1 MSVRF
6 LYVVHCYLPFLKIQ
20 KRMNKQTNRENWG
33 TINPVLPELNLTQIQ
48 IDSYKQFVEDGIR
61 ESLTELNPIRDFT
74 GKVFEF
80 EFLSNRVGLPK
91 ITPKQAIEKG
101 VTFEAPLWATVKL
114 TNLHSKASQQQEIF
128 LGDIPMMTSTGTYII
143 NGVER
148 VVVDQLVRS
157 PGAYFTREVDPH
169 SGRSIHQAEIRPMRG
184 SWLELIVSRNDH
196 ISVRIDRH
204 RKVSATTLLRA
215 LGFST
220 NEDILA
226 LFAEVDVDKDHQ
238 YIATT
243 LLKDTTTNT
252 EEALLEFY
260 QKVRPG
266 EPAVL
271 ENAKALLH
279 QMFFDARRYNLGL
292 VGRYKMSRKLGLT
305 TPVDKQ
311 HVTLSVDD
319 FVGAIKY
326 LIGLQNGHGKIDDID
341 HLANRRL
348 RCVGEL
354 VNQTAFKA
362 GLLRLERSIK
372 EKMSL
377 AKPDELPTPAAFV
390 NPRPIISAITEFF
403 RRNRLSSILDQVNPL
418 SEIDN
423 LRRISVMGPGGITRE
438 RASFSMRD
446 IHASQYSRICPVRS
460 PEGPNIGL
468 VTYLALYTRINDYGF
483 LESPYLKVEKVTK
496 GGKTKM
502 VIGKEIIFLAADDEE
517 DAYITHAGIERDGD
531 IITQKWV
538 PARYRGK
545 YIEVDSDMIQY
556 IDVVP
561 RQVVGTSASLIPFI
575 QQDEGTRA
583 LMGTHHLTQALP
595 LVKPSAPIVGTG
607 MESVVAQSMGWSV
620 KSLFSGEVV
629 SVDADHISLK
639 LSASNAKTAA
649 FDISPFDYGFVE
661 INKDIVTYNIRK
673 YHNSSQDTSY
683 NQHPLVDIGDKI
695 KKGDVII
702 NGPAAENGEL
712 ALGQNL
718 LIAYAAFEGLG
729 YEDAI
734 VVSDRC
740 VTQDLLSSVHIH
752 EHTCDVMDT
761 KLGPEELT
769 RDIPNVA
776 ETDLRNLD
784 NEGIIAIGSV
794 VGPNDIL
801 IGKIA
806 PKGETELT
814 AEERLLRAIFG
825 EKAREVRDT
834 SLRMPHGEQGVIIS
848 VRILNRD
855 AGDELDAGVIKQIKI
870 KVAQLRKIT
879 VGDKVAGRH
888 GNKGVISKIVSAADM
903 PHTADGTPVDII
915 ISPLSVLARMNLG
928 QLLEA
933 QLGYAGS
940 KLGKRY
946 SVPVF
951 ENVSEAKIAEALKEA
966 NLPVSGKT
974 QLFDGRSGEPFEEET
989 AVGVTYIIKLNH
1001 MVEDKT
1007 HARSIGPYSLVTQ
1020 QPLGGKAQMGGQRL
1034 GEMEVWALEA
1044 HKTAYTLQEMLT
1056 IKSDDVVGRS
1066 KAFESIVKGETIPM
1080 SSVPESFKVLMKEL
1094 NSLGLAI
1101 VPTGS
1106 VEVVEEEAVSI
1117 RPEVAE
1123 VISEATAMSEEL
1135 QAATFEDEEETE
1147 GAEAEVSEEAAEAGV
1162 TNEEVEE

>member
-1 MSVRF
+1 
-6 LYVVHCYLPFLKIQ
+6 
-20 KRMNKQTNRENWG
+20 MNKQTNRENWG
-33 TINPVLPELNLTQIQ
+33 TINPVLPELNLIQIQ
-48 IDSYKQFVEDGIR
+48 INSYKQFLQDGIS
-61 ESLTELNPIRDFT
+61 ESLTELNPIKDFT

-80 EFLSNRVGLPK
+80 EFLSNRIGLPK

-114 TNLHSKASQQQEIF
+114 TNLHSKATQQQEIF
-128 LGDIPMMTSTGTYII
+128 LGDIPMMTSTGTFII

-169 SGRSIHQAEIRPMRG
+169 SGRAIHQAEIRPMRG
-184 SWLELIVSRNDH
+184 SWLEVIVSRNDH
-196 ISVRIDRH
+196 LSVRIDRH

-220 NEDILA
+220 NEEILA
-226 LFAEVDVDKDHQ
+226 LFSEVDVDKDHP

-243 LLKDTTTNT
+243 LLKDPTTNT

-279 QMFFDARRYNLGL
+279 QMFFDPRRYNLGL
-292 VGRYKMSRKLGLT
+292 VGRYKMSRKLGLSI
-305 TPVDKQ
+305 PVDKQ
-311 HVTLSVDD
+311 HVTLTIDD
-319 FVGAIKY
+319 FVGSIKY
-326 LIGLQNGHGKIDDID
+326 LIDLQNGKGKVDDID

-354 VNQTAFKA
+354 VNQTSFKA

-446 IHASQYSRICPVRS
+446 IHSSQYSRICPVRS

-483 LESPYLKVEKVTK
+483 LESPYLKVEKVTR

-502 VIGKEIIFLAADDEE
+502 IIGKEIIFLAADDEE
-517 DAYITHAGIERDGD
+517 DVYVTHAGIERDGD
-531 IITQKWV
+531 VITQKWV
-538 PARYRGK
+538 PARYQGK
-545 YIEVDSDMIQY
+545 YLEVDADLIQY

-620 KSLFSGEVV
+620 TSQFAGEVI

-639 LSASNAKTAA
+639 LSPADAKTAA
-649 FDISPFDYGFVE
+649 SEISPFDYGFVE
-661 INKDIVTYNIRK
+661 VNRDIVTYNIRK

-695 KKGDVII
+695 KKGDCII

-740 VTQDLLSSVHIH
+740 VSQDLLSSVHIH

-784 NEGIIAIGSV
+784 HEGIIAVGSV

-848 VRILNRD
+848 IRILNRD
-855 AGDELDAGVIKQIKI
+855 DGDELDAGVIKQIKV

-888 GNKGVISKIVSAADM
+888 GNKGVISKIISQADM
-903 PHTADGTPVDII
+903 PHMADGTPVDII

-933 QLGYAGS
+933 QLGFAGS

-951 ENVSEAKIAEALKEA
+951 ENVSEAKIAAALKEA
-966 NLPVSGKT
+966 DLPVTGKI
-974 QLFDGRSGEPFEEET
+974 QLYDGRSGEAFEEET

-1044 HKTAYTLQEMLT
+1044 HKAAYTLQEMLT

-1066 KAFESIVKGETIPM
+1066 KAFESIVKGETISM

-1106 VEVVEEEAVSI
+1106 VEVVEEEPTAI
-1117 RPEVAE
+1117 KPEVAAE
-1123 VISEATAMSEEL
+1123 ITEATAMSEEL
-1135 QAATFEDEEETE
+1135 QAATFEDEEESEETE
-1147 GAEAEVSEEAAEAGV
+1147 EVSEEAAEAGI
-1162 TNEEVEE
+1162 TKEEVNQ

>member
-1 MSVRF
+1 M
-6 LYVVHCYLPFLKIQ
+6 I
-20 KRMNKQTNRENWG
+20 KQINRENWG
-33 TINPVLPELNLTQIQ
+33 KIASRLPESNLAQAQ
-48 IDSYKQFVEDGIR
+48 LDSYKQFLEDGIR
-61 ESLTELNPIRDFT
+61 ESLLELNPIKDFT

-80 EFLSNRVGLPK
+80 EFISNRVGLPK
-91 ITPKQAIEKG
+91 LSPKQSIEKD

-114 TNLHSKASQQQEIF
+114 TNLHSKATQQQEIF
-128 LGDIPMMTSTGTYII
+128 LGDIPMMTSTGTFII

-148 VVVDQLVRS
+148 VVVNQLVRS
-157 PGAYFTREVDPH
+157 PGAYFTKEIDPH
-169 SGRSIHQAEIRPMRG
+169 SGRAIHQAEVRPMRG
-184 SWLELIVSRNDH
+184 SWLEFIVSRNDH

-204 RKVSATTLLRA
+204 RKVSATTLIRA

-220 NEDILA
+220 NEQILA
-226 LFAEVDVDKDHQ
+226 LFADVDTNKERQ

-243 LLKDTTTNT
+243 LLKDSSTNT

-279 QMFFDARRYNLGL
+279 QMFFDSRRYNLGL
-292 VGRYKMSRKLGLT
+292 VGRYKMNRKLNIN
-305 TPVDKQ
+305 TPIDKA
-311 HVTLSVDD
+311 HVTLTTDD

-326 LIGLQNGHGKIDDID
+326 LISLQNGQGKTDDID

-354 VNQTAFKA
+354 VNQTSFKA

-418 SEIDN
+418 SEVDN

-446 IHASQYSRICPVRS
+446 IHSSQYSRICPVRS

-468 VTYLALYTRINDYGF
+468 VTYLALYSRINAYGF
-483 LESPYLKVEKVTK
+483 LESPYLKVEHIEKNGKMTHKVANE
-496 GGKTKM
+496 
-502 VIGKEIIFLAADDEE
+502 VIYLAADDEE
-517 DAYITHAGIERDGD
+517 DAYITHAGIGRDGD
-531 IITQKWV
+531 IITQNWV
-538 PARYRGK
+538 PVRYRGK
-545 YIEVDSDMIQY
+545 FIEADIDKVQY

-561 RQVVGTSASLIPFI
+561 RQVVGTSAALIPFI

-607 MESVVAQSMGWSV
+607 MEAITAQGMGWVVTSA
-620 KSLFSGEVV
+620 FDGEVI
-629 SVDADHISLK
+629 SVDGNHISLK
-639 LSASNAKTAA
+639 LDAKEAARAVTA
-649 FDISPFDYGFVE
+649 ISPYDYGFVE
-661 INKDIVTYNIRK
+661 VNKDIVTYNLRK
-673 YHNSSQDTSY
+673 YHNSSQDTCY
-683 NQHPLVDIGDKI
+683 NQHPLVDVGDKI
-695 KKGDVII
+695 KVGDVII
-702 NGPAAENGEL
+702 NGPASEKGEL
-712 ALGQNL
+712 ALGQNM

-729 YEDAI
+729 FEDAI
-734 VVSDRC
+734 VVSDKAVRE
-740 VTQDLLSSVHIH
+740 DLLSSVHIH
-752 EHTCDVMDT
+752 EHNCDLMDT
-761 KLGPEELT
+761 KLGAEELT

-776 ETDLRNLD
+776 EVDLRNLGPD
-784 NEGIIAIGSV
+784 GIIAIGSV

-801 IGKIA
+801 VGKIA

-834 SLRMPHGEQGVIIS
+834 SLRMPHGDQGVVVS
-848 VRILNRD
+848 VRVLSRD
-855 AGDELDAGVIKQIKI
+855 DGDELDAGVIKEIKI

-888 GNKGVISKIVSAADM
+888 GNKGVISKIVSEADM
-903 PHTADGTPVDII
+903 PHLADGRPIDII

-933 QLGYAGS
+933 QLGFAGEA
-940 KLGKRY
+940 LGKHY

-951 ENVSEAKIAEALKEA
+951 ENVSEDRMIAALKEA
-966 NLPVSGKT
+966 GLPTTGKS
-974 QLFDGRSGEPFEEET
+974 QLYDGRTGEPFAQET
-989 AVGVTYIIKLNH
+989 AVGVGYIIKLNH

-1044 HKTAYTLQEMLT
+1044 HKAAYSLQEMLT
-1056 IKSDDVVGRS
+1056 LKSDDVVGRS
-1066 KAFESIVKGETIPM
+1066 KAFEAIVKGETIPM
-1080 SSVPESFKVLMKEL
+1080 SSIPESFKVLVKEL
-1094 NSLGLAI
+1094 NSLCLAV
-1101 VPTGS
+1101 VPVGS
-1106 VEVVEEEAVSI
+1106 VVAAEEELAPVKPDI
-1117 RPEVAE
+1117 AAE
-1123 VISEATAMSEEL
+1123 IAEETTMSEEL
-1135 QAATFEDEEETE
+1135 QIATFDEEDEAGNEIIEDE
-1147 GAEAEVSEEAAEAGV
+1147 ISEEAAEAGDLSEDKED
-1162 TNEEVEE
+1162 NQ

>member
-1 MSVRF
+1 M
-6 LYVVHCYLPFLKIQ
+6 I
-20 KRMNKQTNRENWG
+20 KQTKRENWG
-33 TINPVLPELNLTQIQ
+33 QITPKLEELNLIKIQ
-48 IDSYKQFVEDGIR
+48 LDSYKQFLEEGIK
-61 ESLTELNPIRDFT
+61 ESLQELNPIKDFT

-80 EFLSNRVGLPK
+80 EFINSRVGLPK
-91 ITPKQAIEKG
+91 ITPKQSIEKG

-114 TNLHSKASQQQEIF
+114 TNLHSKATQQQEIF
-128 LGDIPMMTSTGTYII
+128 LGDIPMMTTTGTFII

-148 VVVDQLVRS
+148 VVVNQLVRS

-169 SGRSIHQAEIRPMRG
+169 SGRALHEAEIRPMRG
-184 SWLELIVSRNDH
+184 SWLEVLVSRNDH
-196 ISVRIDRH
+196 LSVRIDRH
-204 RKVSATTLLRA
+204 RKVSATTLIRA
-215 LGFST
+215 LGYSD
-220 NEDILA
+220 NDAILA
-226 LFAEVDVDKDHQ
+226 LFADVDTDKDHQ

-243 LLKDTTTNT
+243 LLKDTSTNT

-260 QKVRPG
+260 QKIRPG

-279 QMFFDARRYNLGL
+279 QMFFDYRRYNLGL
-292 VGRYKMSRKLGLT
+292 VGRYKLNRKLGIN

-311 HVTLSVDD
+311 HVTLSAED
-319 FVGAIKY
+319 FIGSIKY
-326 LIGLQNGHGKIDDID
+326 LINLQNGKGKTDDID

-354 VNQTAFKA
+354 VNQTAFKV

-446 IHASQYSRICPVRS
+446 IHSSQYSRICPVRS

-468 VTYLALYTRINDYGF
+468 VTYLALYAKVNEFGF
-483 LESPYLKVEKVTK
+483 LEAPYLKVEKVTS
-496 GGKTKM
+496 GGKTTMK
-502 VIGKEIIFLAADDEE
+502 VTDEVVYLAADDEE
-517 DAYITHAGIERDGD
+517 DVYVTHAWVKRDGD
-531 IITQKWV
+531 IITDKWV
-538 PARYRGK
+538 PARYQGK
-545 YIEVDSDMIQY
+545 FIEVDVNLIQY

-561 RQVVGTSASLIPFI
+561 RQVLGTSATLIPFV
-575 QQDEGTRA
+575 QHDDGTRA

-595 LVKPSAPIVGTG
+595 LIKPEAPLIGTG
-607 MESVVAQSMGWSV
+607 MEGSVAEAMGWV
-620 KSLFSGEVV
+620 VRARHSGEVI
-629 SVDADHISLK
+629 SIDADHISIK
-639 LSASNAKTAA
+639 LNEKDVKKAIE
-649 FDISPFDYGFVE
+649 DISPYEYGYIDIDKGVE
-661 INKDIVTYNIRK
+661 TYNLRK
-673 YHNSSQDTSY
+673 YQRSSQSTSY
-683 NQHPLVDIGDKI
+683 NQTPLVKVGDKI
-695 KKGDVII
+695 TAGDIII
-702 NGPAAENGEL
+702 NGPASDNGEL
-712 ALGQNL
+712 ALGRNL
-718 LIAYAAFEGLG
+718 LIAYASFEGLG

-734 VVSDRC
+734 VVSDR
-740 VTQDLLSSVHIH
+740 VVKEDLLSSISIN

-761 KLGPEELT
+761 KLGAEELT
-769 RDIPNVA
+769 RDIPNVS
-776 ETDLRNLD
+776 EVDLRNLGPD
-784 NEGIIAIGSV
+784 GIIAIGSV

-801 IGKIA
+801 VGKIA

-834 SLRMPHGEQGVIIS
+834 SLRVPHGEQGTVIS
-848 VRILNRD
+848 VQVLDRE

-870 KVAQLRKIT
+870 RVAQLRKIT

-888 GNKGVISKIVSAADM
+888 GNKGVISKIISSADM
-903 PHTADGTPVDII
+903 PYLPDGTPVDII

-933 QLGYAGS
+933 QLGFAAQ
-940 KLGKRY
+940 KLGTKIAT
-946 SVPVF
+946 PVF
-951 ENVSEAKIAEALKEA
+951 ENIEESRIDDLLAKAG
-966 NLPVSGKT
+966 LPVSGKM
-974 QLFDGRSGEPFEEET
+974 QLYDGRTGNAFEQET
-989 AVGVTYIIKLNH
+989 AVGVSYIIKLNH

-1044 HKTAYTLQEMLT
+1044 HKAAYTLQEMLT
-1056 IKSDDVVGRS
+1056 LKSDDVVGRS
-1066 KAFESIVKGETIPM
+1066 KAFEAIVKGETIPM
-1080 SSVPESFKVLMKEL
+1080 SSVPESFKVLVKEL
-1094 NSLGLAI
+1094 NSLCLNI
-1101 VPTGS
+1101 VPIGQ
-1106 VEVVEEEAVSI
+1106 
-1117 RPEVAE
+1117 
-1123 VISEATAMSEEL
+1123 VISEEVDL
-1135 QAATFEDEEETE
+1135 QAIKPEIAATIAEETIPQIPEE
-1147 GAEAEVSEEAAEAGV
+1147 GEDVAADEYEQDELSEEAAEAGDFDE
-1162 TNEEVEE
+1162 TGKLDDEN

>member
-1 MSVRF
+1 
-6 LYVVHCYLPFLKIQ
+6 
-20 KRMNKQTNRENWG
+20 MNKQTNRENWG
-33 TINPVLPELNLTQIQ
+33 TINPVLPELNLIQIQ
-48 IDSYKQFVEDGIR
+48 INSYKQFLQDGIS
-61 ESLTELNPIRDFT
+61 ESLTELNPIKDFT

-80 EFLSNRVGLPK
+80 EFLSNRIGLPK

-114 TNLHSKASQQQEIF
+114 TNLHSKATQQQEIF
-128 LGDIPMMTSTGTYII
+128 LGDIPMMTSTGTFII

-169 SGRSIHQAEIRPMRG
+169 SGRAIHQAEIRPMRG
-184 SWLELIVSRNDH
+184 SWLEVIVSRNDH
-196 ISVRIDRH
+196 LSVRIDRH

-220 NEDILA
+220 NEEILA
-226 LFAEVDVDKDHQ
+226 LFSEVDIDKDHP

-243 LLKDTTTNT
+243 LLKDPTTNT

-271 ENAKALLH
+271 DNAKALLH
-279 QMFFDARRYNLGL
+279 QMFFDSRRYNLGL
-292 VGRYKMSRKLGLT
+292 VGRYKMSRKLGLSI
-305 TPVDKQ
+305 PVDKQ
-311 HVTLSVDD
+311 HVTLSIDD
-319 FVGAIKY
+319 FVGSIKY
-326 LIGLQNGHGKIDDID
+326 LIDLQNGKGKVDDID

-354 VNQTAFKA
+354 VNQTSFKA

-446 IHASQYSRICPVRS
+446 IHSSQYSRICPVRS

-483 LESPYLKVEKVTK
+483 LESPYLKVEKVTR

-517 DAYITHAGIERDGD
+517 DVYVTHAGIERDGD
-531 IITQKWV
+531 VITQKWV
-538 PARYRGK
+538 PARYQGK
-545 YIEVDSDMIQY
+545 YLEVDVDLIQY

-620 KSLFSGEVV
+620 TSQFAGEVI

-639 LSASNAKTAA
+639 LSPSDAKIAASE
-649 FDISPFDYGFVE
+649 ISPFDYGFVE
-661 INKDIVTYNIRK
+661 VNRDIVTYNIRK

-695 KKGDVII
+695 KKGDCII

-740 VTQDLLSSVHIH
+740 VSQDLLSSVHIH

-784 NEGIIAIGSV
+784 HEGIIAVGSV

-848 VRILNRD
+848 IRILNRD
-855 AGDELDAGVIKQIKI
+855 DGDELDAGVIKQIKV

-888 GNKGVISKIVSAADM
+888 GNKGVISKIVSQADM
-903 PHTADGTPVDII
+903 PHMADGTPVDII

-933 QLGYAGS
+933 QLGFAGS

-951 ENVSEAKIAEALKEA
+951 ESVSEAKIAAALKEA
-966 NLPVSGKT
+966 NLPVTGKI
-974 QLFDGRSGEPFEEET
+974 QLYDGRSGEAFEEET

-1044 HKTAYTLQEMLT
+1044 HKAAYTLQEMLT

-1066 KAFESIVKGETIPM
+1066 KAFESIVKGETISM

-1117 RPEVAE
+1117 KPEVAAE
-1123 VISEATAMSEEL
+1123 ITEATAMSEEL
-1135 QAATFEDEEETE
+1135 QAATFEDEEESEETE
-1147 GAEAEVSEEAAEAGV
+1147 EVSEEAAEAGV
-1162 TNEEVEE
+1162 TNEEVNQ

>member
-1 MSVRF
+1 M
-6 LYVVHCYLPFLKIQ
+6 INQ
-20 KRMNKQTNRENWG
+20 NKRENWG
-33 TINPVLPELNLTQIQ
+33 KISPKLKEIDLTEIQLN
-48 IDSYKQFVEDGIR
+48 SYKQFLEEGIQ

-80 EFLSNRVGLPK
+80 EFLNSRVGLPK
-91 ITPKQAIEKG
+91 ITPKVAIEKG

-114 TNLHSKASQQQEIF
+114 TNLHSKATQQQEIF
-128 LGDIPMMTSTGTYII
+128 MGDIPMMTTTGTFII

-148 VVVDQLVRS
+148 VVVNQLVRS
-157 PGAYFTREVDPH
+157 PGVYFTREIDPH
-169 SGRSIHQAEIRPMRG
+169 SGRALHQAEIRPMRG
-184 SWLELIVSRNDH
+184 SWLEVIVSRNDH
-196 ISVRIDRH
+196 LSVRIDRH
-204 RKVSATTLLRA
+204 RKVSATTIIRA
-215 LGFST
+215 LGYST
-220 NEDILA
+220 NDDILK
-226 LFAEVDVDKDHQ
+226 LFSDIDTDKEHP

-279 QMFFDARRYNLGL
+279 QMFFDARRYNLGT
-292 VGRYKMSRKLGLT
+292 VGRYKLNKKLGLT
-305 TPVDKQ
+305 GPIDKA
-311 HVTLSVDD
+311 HVTLSTED
-319 FVGAIKY
+319 FIGSIRY
-326 LIGLQNGHGKIDDID
+326 LINLQAGKGKVDDID

-354 VNQTAFKA
+354 VNQTAFKV

-423 LRRISVMGPGGITRE
+423 LRRVSVMGPGGITRE

-446 IHASQYSRICPVRS
+446 IHSSQYSRICPVRS

-468 VTYLALYTRINDYGF
+468 VTYLALYARVNEFGF
-483 LESPYLKVEKVTK
+483 IEAPYLKVEKVEK
-496 GGKTKM
+496 NGE
-502 VIGKEIIFLAADDEE
+502 VIMKITDEVEYLTADDEE
-517 DAYITHAGIERDGD
+517 DLYITHAWVGRDGNV
-531 IITQKWV
+531 ITDKWLA
-538 PARYRGK
+538 ARYQGK
-545 YIEVDSDMIQY
+545 FLEVDASLIQY

-561 RQVVGTSASLIPFI
+561 RQVVGTSASLIPFV

-595 LVKPSAPIVGTG
+595 LVKPAAPLVGTG
-607 MESVVAQSMGWSV
+607 MEERIAGAMGWV
-620 KSLFSGEVV
+620 VRARHAGEVIAA
-629 SVDADHISLK
+629 DAEHISIK
-639 LSASNAKTAA
+639 LSEADSKMAI
-649 FDISPFDYGFVE
+649 DEISPYEYGYVE
-661 INKDIVTYNIRK
+661 VVKGVETYFLRK
-673 YHNSSQDTSY
+673 YQRTSQSTSY
-683 NQHPLVDIGDKI
+683 NQTPNVKV
-695 KKGDVII
+695 GDVVEVGDII
-702 NGPAAENGEL
+702 IDGPAAENGEL

-718 LIAYAAFEGLG
+718 LVAYASFEGLG
-729 YEDAI
+729 YEDA
-734 VVSDRC
+734 VVISDK
-740 VTQDLLSSVHIH
+740 VVKEDLLSSIHINEH
-752 EHTCDVMDT
+752 ECDVMDT
-761 KLGPEELT
+761 KLGPEEIT

-776 ETDLRNLD
+776 EVDLKNLGPD
-784 NEGIIAIGSV
+784 GVIAIGSV

-801 IGKIA
+801 VGKIA

-834 SLRMPHGEQGVIIS
+834 SLRMPHGEQGVVIS
-848 VRILNRD
+848 VQLLDRE
-855 AGDELDAGVIKQIKI
+855 AGDELDSGVIKRFKI
-870 KVAQLRKIT
+870 RVAQLRKIT

-888 GNKGVISKIVSAADM
+888 GNKGVISKIVSQADM
-903 PHTADGTPVDII
+903 PYLPDGRPVDII

-928 QLLEA
+928 QLMEA
-933 QLGYAGS
+933 QLGFAAE
-940 KLGKRY
+940 KLNRTIA
-946 SVPVF
+946 VPVF
-951 ENVSEAKIAEALKEA
+951 ENTSEKQMTDILVEAG
-966 NLPVSGKT
+966 LPVSGKA
-974 QLFDGRSGEPFEEET
+974 QLFDGRTGQPFEQET
-989 AVGVTYIIKLNH
+989 AVGVGYIIKLNH

-1044 HKTAYTLQEMLT
+1044 HKASYALQEMLT

-1066 KAFESIVKGETIPM
+1066 KAFEAIVKGEEIPM

-1094 NSLGLAI
+1094 NSLSLAI
-1101 VPTGS
+1101 VPTGNIVS
-1106 VEVVEEEAVSI
+1106 EEINEAPIKPEIAAAIADDTQPIITEELTSEPADAYEEEEI
-1117 RPEVAE
+1117 
-1123 VISEATAMSEEL
+1123 
-1135 QAATFEDEEETE
+1135 
-1147 GAEAEVSEEAAEAGV
+1147 SEEAAEAGV
-1162 TNEEVEE
+1162 LEEDK

>member
-1 MSVRF
+1 MLSIVI
-6 LYVVHCYLPFLKIQ
+6 YPAKNQ
-20 KRMNKQTNRENWG
+20 KKRMIKKTNRENWG
-33 TINPVLPELNLTQIQ
+33 NITSRIEEPNLAQIQ
-48 IDSYKQFVEDGIR
+48 IDSYKQFLEDGIR
-61 ESLTELNPIRDFT
+61 ESLLELNPIKDFT
-74 GKVFEF
+74 GKIFEF
-80 EFLSNRVGLPK
+80 EFLSNRIGLPK
-91 ITPKQAIEKG
+91 FSPKQAIEKG

-114 TNLHSKASQQQEIF
+114 TNLQTKQSQQQEIF
-128 LGDIPMMTSTGTYII
+128 LGDIPIMTSIGTFII

-148 VVVDQLVRS
+148 IVVNQLVRS
-157 PGAYFTREVDPH
+157 PGAYFTKEVDPH
-169 SGRSIHQAEIRPMRG
+169 SGRIMHSAEVRPMRG
-184 SWLELIVSRNDH
+184 SWLEFLVSRNDH

-204 RKVSATTLLRA
+204 RKVTATTLIRA
-215 LGFST
+215 LGFSS
-220 NEDILA
+220 NDEILA
-226 LFAEVDVDKDHQ
+226 LFNDVDVDKDHK

-243 LLKDTTTNT
+243 LLKDNTTTT

-292 VGRYKMSRKLGLT
+292 VGRYKMNRKFGLD

-311 HVTLSVDD
+311 HITLTNDD

-326 LIGLQNGHGKIDDID
+326 LINLQNGHGKTDDID

-354 VNQTAFKA
+354 VNQTSFKA

-390 NPRPIISAITEFF
+390 NPRPIISSITEFF

-423 LRRISVMGPGGITRE
+423 LRRVSVMGPGGITRE

-446 IHASQYSRICPVRS
+446 IHSSQYSRICPVRS

-468 VTYLALYTRINDYGF
+468 VTYLALYTRVNPFGF

-496 GGKTKM
+496 GGK
-502 VIGKEIIFLAADDEE
+502 VSYEIGKEVVFLAADDEE
-517 DAYITHAGIERDGD
+517 DAYITHAEVERDGD
-531 IITQKWV
+531 TITQQWV
-538 PARYRGK
+538 PVRYKGK
-545 YIEVDSDMIQY
+545 YIEADIDKVQY
-556 IDVVP
+556 IDVTP
-561 RQVVGTSASLIPFI
+561 RQALGTSAALIPFV

-595 LVKPSAPIVGTG
+595 LVKPAAPIVGTG
-607 MESVVAQSMGWSV
+607 MESSAASAMGWVV
-620 KSLFSGEVV
+620 KADFECEVI
-629 SVDADHISLK
+629 SVDGNHVTVKI
-639 LSASNAKTAA
+639 AKEDMAKAA
-649 FDISPFDYGFVE
+649 ANVSPYDYGFVE
-661 INKDIVTYNIRK
+661 VSKDLITYTLRK
-673 YHNSSQDTSY
+673 YHNSSQDTCY
-683 NQHPLVDIGDKI
+683 NQHPVVNVGDKL
-695 KKGDVII
+695 KKGDII
-702 NGPAAENGEL
+702 VNGPAAENGEL
-712 ALGQNL
+712 ALGQNM

-734 VVSDRC
+734 VVSDKAVRE
-740 VTQDLLSSVHIH
+740 DLLSSIHIH
-752 EHTCDVMDT
+752 EHACDVMDT
-761 KLGPEELT
+761 KLGAEELT
-769 RDIPNVA
+769 RDIPNVS
-776 ETDLRNLD
+776 EIDLRNLGND
-784 NEGIIAIGSV
+784 GIIAIGSV

-801 IGKIA
+801 VGKIA

-834 SLRMPHGEQGVIIS
+834 SLRLPHGDQGVVVS
-848 VRILNRD
+848 VRVLSRED
-855 AGDELDAGVIKQIKI
+855 GDELDAGVIKQIKV

-888 GNKGVISKIVSAADM
+888 GNKGVISKIVSEADM
-903 PHTADGTPVDII
+903 PHLANGRPVDII

-933 QLGYAGS
+933 QLAFAGEA
-940 KLGKRY
+940 LGKQY

-951 ENVSEAKIAEALKEA
+951 EKITEDKMTAALKEA
-966 NLPVSGKT
+966 GLPVSGKS
-974 QLFDGRSGEPFEEET
+974 QLYDGRTGEAFAQEC
-989 AVGVTYIIKLNH
+989 AVGVGYIIKLNH

-1044 HKTAYTLQEMLT
+1044 HKAAYSLQEMLT
-1056 IKSDDVVGRS
+1056 LKSDDVVGRA
-1066 KAFESIVKGETIPM
+1066 KAFEAIVKGETIPM
-1080 SSVPESFKVLMKEL
+1080 SSIPESFKVLVKEL
-1094 NSLGLAI
+1094 NSLCLAVI
-1101 VPTGS
+1101 PTGS
-1106 VEVVEEEAVSI
+1106 IVTAPEDMTAIKPDIAEELTEATSISDELTATTFEEEDENGEEIVD
-1117 RPEVAE
+1117 EL
-1123 VISEATAMSEEL
+1123 SEE
-1135 QAATFEDEEETE
+1135 
-1147 GAEAEVSEEAAEAGV
+1147 SAEAGDL
-1162 TNEEVEE
+1162 NPDIENQ

>member
-1 MSVRF
+1 
-6 LYVVHCYLPFLKIQ
+6 
-20 KRMNKQTNRENWG
+20 MNKQTNRENWG
-33 TINPVLPELNLTQIQ
+33 SINPVLPELNLTQIQ
-48 IDSYKQFVEDGIR
+48 INSYKQFLEDGIR
-61 ESLTELNPIRDFT
+61 ESLIELNPIKDFT

-80 EFLSNRVGLPK
+80 EFLSNRIGLPK
-91 ITPKQAIEKG
+91 LTPKVAIEKG

-128 LGDIPMMTSTGTYII
+128 LGDIPMMTSTGTFII

-148 VVVDQLVRS
+148 VVVNQLVRS
-157 PGAYFTREVDPH
+157 PGAYFTKEVDPH
-169 SGRSIHQAEIRPMRG
+169 SGRAIHQAEIRPMRG
-184 SWLELIVSRNDH
+184 SWLEVLVSRNDFL
-196 ISVRIDRH
+196 SVRIDRH

-220 NEDILA
+220 NEEILA
-226 LFAEVDVDKDHQ
+226 LFAEVDKDKDHQ
-238 YIATT
+238 YISTT

-279 QMFFDARRYNLGL
+279 QMFFDPRRYNLGT
-292 VGRYKMSRKLGLT
+292 VGRYKMSRKLGLS

-311 HVTLSVDD
+311 HVTLTVDD
-319 FVGAIKY
+319 FVGSIKY
-326 LIGLQNGHGKIDDID
+326 LIGLQNGVGKTDDID

-354 VNQTAFKA
+354 VNQTSFKA

-446 IHASQYSRICPVRS
+446 IHSSQYSRICPVRS

-496 GGKTKM
+496 GGKSSYQ
-502 VIGKEIIFLAADDEE
+502 VGKEIVYLAADDEE
-517 DAYITHAGIERDGD
+517 DVYITHAGIERDGNT
-531 IITQKWV
+531 ITQKWV
-538 PARYRGK
+538 PARYQGK
-545 YIEVDSDMIQY
+545 YLEVDVNLIQY

-561 RQVVGTSASLIPFI
+561 RQVVGTSAALIPFI

-607 MESVVAQSMGWSV
+607 MENAVAQSMGWVV
-620 KSLFSGEVV
+620 KSHFNGEVI

-639 LSASNAKTAA
+639 LSAADAKAA
-649 FDISPFDYGFVE
+649 AAEISPFDYGFVE
-661 INKDIVTYNIRK
+661 VNRDIVTYDIRK
-673 YHNSSQDTSY
+673 YTNSSQDTSY
-683 NQHPLVDIGDKI
+683 NQHPLVDQGDKI

-718 LIAYAAFEGLG
+718 MIAYAAFEGLG

-740 VTQDLLSSVHIH
+740 VKEDLLSSVHIH

-761 KLGPEELT
+761 KLGAEELT
-769 RDIPNVA
+769 RDIPNIA
-776 ETDLRNLD
+776 ETDLKNLD

-834 SLRMPHGEQGVIIS
+834 SLRMPHGEQGVVIS
-848 VRILNRD
+848 VRVLNRD
-855 AGDELDAGVIKQIKI
+855 DGDELDAGVIKQIKVKI
-870 KVAQLRKIT
+870 AQLRKIT

-888 GNKGVISKIVSAADM
+888 GNKGVISKIVSCADM
-903 PHTADGTPVDII
+903 PHLDDGTPVDII
-915 ISPLSVLARMNLG
+915 ISPLSVLSRMNLG
-928 QLLEA
+928 QLMEA
-933 QLGYAGS
+933 ELGFAGS

-951 ENVSEAKIAEALKEA
+951 ENVSEKKLADALKEA

-974 QLFDGRSGEPFEEET
+974 QLFDGRTGEPFEEET
-989 AVGVTYIIKLNH
+989 TVGVTYIIKLNH

-1044 HKTAYTLQEMLT
+1044 HKAAYSLQEMLT

-1066 KAFESIVKGETIPM
+1066 KAFESIVKGEPIPM
-1080 SSVPESFKVLMKEL
+1080 SSVPESFKVLTKEL

-1106 VEVVEEEAVSI
+1106 VEVVEEDQTAI
-1117 RPEVAE
+1117 KPDVAAE
-1123 VISEATAMSEEL
+1123 ISEATAMSEEL
-1135 QAATFEDEEETE
+1135 QATSFEDEEEE
-1147 GAEAEVSEEAAEAGV
+1147 GESQPEEVSEEAAEAGV
-1162 TNEEVEE
+1162 TNESEE

>member
-1 MSVRF
+1 MI
-6 LYVVHCYLPFLKIQ
+6 K
-20 KRMNKQTNRENWG
+20 KTNRENWG
-33 TINPVLPELNLTQIQ
+33 NVTSRLKEPNLAQIQ
-48 IDSYKQFVEDGIR
+48 IDSYKQFLEEGIK
-61 ESLTELNPIRDFT
+61 ESLLELNPIRDFT
-74 GKVFEF
+74 GKIFEF
-80 EFLSNRVGLPK
+80 EFLSNRIGLPK
-91 ITPKQAIEKG
+91 FSPKQAIEKG

-114 TNLHSKASQQQEIF
+114 TNLQTKQSQQQEIF
-128 LGDIPMMTSTGTYII
+128 LGDVPVMTSIGTFII

-148 VVVDQLVRS
+148 VVVNQLVRS
-157 PGAYFTREVDPH
+157 PGAYFTKEIDPH
-169 SGRSIHQAEIRPMRG
+169 SGRVIHAAEVRPMRG
-184 SWLELIVSRNDH
+184 SWLEFLVSRNDH

-204 RKVSATTLLRA
+204 RKVSATTLIRA
-215 LGFST
+215 LGYTS
-220 NEDILA
+220 NDDILA
-226 LFAEVDVDKDHQ
+226 LFNDVDTDKDHK

-243 LLKDTTTNT
+243 LLKDSTTST

-271 ENAKALLH
+271 DNAKALLH

-292 VGRYKMSRKLGLT
+292 VGRYKMNRKLSIS

-311 HVTLSVDD
+311 HITLSNDD
-319 FVGAIKY
+319 FIGVVRY

-354 VNQTAFKA
+354 VNQTSFKA

-390 NPRPIISAITEFF
+390 NPRPIISSITEFF

-423 LRRISVMGPGGITRE
+423 LRRVSVMGPGGITRE

-446 IHASQYSRICPVRS
+446 IHSSQYSRICPVRS

-468 VTYLALYTRINDYGF
+468 VTYLALYTRVNEFGF

-496 GGKTKM
+496 GGKVSYQVGT
-502 VIGKEIIFLAADDEE
+502 EIIYLAADDEE
-517 DAYITHAGIERDGD
+517 NAYITHSEIGRDGD
-531 IITQKWV
+531 TITQQWV
-538 PARYRGK
+538 PVRYQGK
-545 YIEVDSDMIQY
+545 FIEADIDKVQY
-556 IDVVP
+556 IDVSP
-561 RQVVGTSASLIPFI
+561 RQVLGTSAALIPFV

-595 LVKPSAPIVGTG
+595 LVKPAAPIVGTG
-607 MESVVAQSMGWSV
+607 MEGVAAQAMGWVVMSD
-620 KSLFSGEVV
+620 FDGEVI
-629 SVDADHISLK
+629 SVDGNHVTVKIGKDDIAK
-639 LSASNAKTAA
+639 ASTLV
-649 FDISPFDYGFVE
+649 SPYDYGFVE
-661 INKDIVTYNIRK
+661 VNKDLVTYNLRK
-673 YHNSSQDTSY
+673 YHNSSQDTCY
-683 NQHPLVDIGDKI
+683 DQHPAVNVGDKL
-695 KKGDVII
+695 KKGDLII
-702 NGPAAENGEL
+702 NGPAAQDGEL
-712 ALGQNL
+712 ALGQNM

-734 VVSDRC
+734 VVSDRA
-740 VTQDLLSSVHIH
+740 VREDLLSSIHIH
-752 EHTCDVMDT
+752 EHTCDVMNT
-761 KLGPEELT
+761 KLGDEELT
-769 RDIPNVA
+769 RDIPNVS
-776 ETDLRNLD
+776 EIDLRNLGD
-784 NEGIIAIGSV
+784 DGVIAIGSV

-801 IGKIA
+801 VGKIA

-834 SLRMPHGEQGVIIS
+834 SLRLPHGDQGVVVS
-848 VRILNRD
+848 VRILNRED
-855 AGDELDAGVIKQIKI
+855 GDELDAGVIKQIKV

-888 GNKGVISKIVSAADM
+888 GNKGVISKIVSEADM
-903 PHTADGTPVDII
+903 PHLADGRPIDII

-933 QLGYAGS
+933 QLGFAGEV
-940 KLGKRY
+940 LGKKY

-951 ENVSEAKIAEALKEA
+951 EKITEDKMVSALKEA
-966 NLPVSGKT
+966 GLPVTGKS
-974 QLFDGRSGEPFEEET
+974 QLYDGRTGEPFAQEC
-989 AVGVTYIIKLNH
+989 AVGVGYIIKLNH

-1044 HKTAYTLQEMLT
+1044 HKAAYSLQEMLT
-1056 IKSDDVVGRS
+1056 LKSDDVVGRA
-1066 KAFESIVKGETIPM
+1066 KAFEAIVKGETIPM
-1080 SSVPESFKVLMKEL
+1080 SSIPESFKVLVKEL
-1094 NSLGLAI
+1094 NSLCLAV

-1106 VEVVEEEAVSI
+1106 IVTAPEDMTAVKPDIAAELAEATSISDELKATTFEEED
-1117 RPEVAE
+1117 ENGDE
-1123 VISEATAMSEEL
+1123 VIDELTEE
-1135 QAATFEDEEETE
+1135 
-1147 GAEAEVSEEAAEAGV
+1147 SAEAGDI
-1162 TNEEVEE
+1162 NPDLDNQ

>member
-1 MSVRF
+1 
-6 LYVVHCYLPFLKIQ
+6 
-20 KRMNKQTNRENWG
+20 MNKQTNRENWG
-33 TINPVLPELNLTQIQ
+33 SINPVLPELNLTQIQ
-48 IDSYKQFVEDGIR
+48 IDSYKQFLQDGIR
-61 ESLTELNPIRDFT
+61 ESLTELNPIKDFT

-80 EFLSNRVGLPK
+80 EFLSNRIGLPK

-114 TNLHSKASQQQEIF
+114 TNLHSKATQQQEIF
-128 LGDIPMMTSTGTYII
+128 LGDIPMMTTTGTFII

-184 SWLELIVSRNDH
+184 SWLEVIVSRNDH
-196 ISVRIDRH
+196 LSVRIDRH

-220 NEDILA
+220 NEEILD
-226 LFAEVDVDKDHQ
+226 LFKDVDVDKDHQ
-238 YIATT
+238 YISTT

-271 ENAKALLH
+271 DNAKALLH
-279 QMFFDARRYNLGL
+279 QMFFDSRRYNLGL
-292 VGRYKMSRKLGLT
+292 VGRYKMNRKLGLN
-305 TPVDKQ
+305 TPIDKQ
-311 HVTLSVDD
+311 HVTLSIDD
-319 FVGAIKY
+319 FVGSIKY
-326 LIGLQNGHGKIDDID
+326 LISLQNGHGKTDDID

-354 VNQTAFKA
+354 VNQTSFKA

-446 IHASQYSRICPVRS
+446 IHSSQYSRICPVRS

-502 VIGKEIIFLAADDEE
+502 VIGKDIIFLAADDEE

-531 IITQKWV
+531 VITQEWV
-538 PARYRGK
+538 PARYQGK
-545 YIEVDSDMIQY
+545 YIEVDVDMIQY

-561 RQVVGTSASLIPFI
+561 RQVLGTSASLIPFI

-607 MESVVAQSMGWSV
+607 MENVVAQSMGWSV
-620 KSLFSGEVV
+620 KSQFNGEVV
-629 SVDADHISLK
+629 SVDAEHISLK
-639 LSASNAKTAA
+639 LNDADAKTAA
-649 FDISPFDYGFVE
+649 AEISPFDYGFVE
-661 INKDIVTYNIRK
+661 VNRDIVTYNIRK

-683 NQHPLVDIGDKI
+683 NQHPLVDLGDKI

-702 NGPAAENGEL
+702 NGPSAENGEL

-740 VTQDLLSSVHIH
+740 VVKDLLSSVHIH

-784 NEGIIAIGSV
+784 QEGIIAIGSV

-834 SLRMPHGEQGVIIS
+834 SLRMPHGEQGVVIS

-855 AGDELDAGVIKQIKI
+855 DGDELDAGVIKQIKI

-888 GNKGVISKIVSAADM
+888 GNKGVISKIVSSADM
-903 PHTADGTPVDII
+903 PHMADGTPVDII

-933 QLGYAGS
+933 QLGFAGS

-951 ENVSEAKIAEALKEA
+951 ENVSEEKIASALREAD
-966 NLPVSGKT
+966 LPITGKV
-974 QLFDGRSGEPFEEET
+974 QLYDGRSGEPFEEET
-989 AVGVTYIIKLNH
+989 AIGVTYIIKLNH

-1044 HKTAYTLQEMLT
+1044 HKAAYSLQEMLT

-1094 NSLGLAI
+1094 NSLCLAI

-1117 RPEVAE
+1117 KPDVAAE
-1123 VISEATAMSEEL
+1123 ITEATAMSEEL
-1135 QAATFEDEEETE
+1135 QAATFEDEEESEETQN
-1147 GAEAEVSEEAAEAGV
+1147 EVSEEAAEAGV
-1162 TNEEVEE
+1162 TNEEENN

>member
-1 MSVRF
+1 
-6 LYVVHCYLPFLKIQ
+6 
-20 KRMNKQTNRENWG
+20 MNKQTNRENWG
-33 TINPVLPELNLTQIQ
+33 TINPVLPELNLIQIQ
-48 IDSYKQFVEDGIR
+48 INSYKQFLQDGIS
-61 ESLTELNPIRDFT
+61 ESLTELNPIKDFT

-80 EFLSNRVGLPK
+80 EFLSNRIGLPK

-114 TNLHSKASQQQEIF
+114 TNLHSKATQQQEIF
-128 LGDIPMMTSTGTYII
+128 LGDIPMMTSTGTFII

-169 SGRSIHQAEIRPMRG
+169 SGRAIHQAEIRPMRG
-184 SWLELIVSRNDH
+184 SWLEVIVSRNDH
-196 ISVRIDRH
+196 LSVRIDRH

-220 NEDILA
+220 NEEILA
-226 LFAEVDVDKDHQ
+226 LFSEVDVDKDHP

-243 LLKDTTTNT
+243 LLKDPTTNT

-279 QMFFDARRYNLGL
+279 QMFFDPRRYNLGL
-292 VGRYKMSRKLGLT
+292 VGRYKMSRKLGLSI
-305 TPVDKQ
+305 PVDKQ
-311 HVTLSVDD
+311 HVTLTIDD
-319 FVGAIKY
+319 FVGSIKY
-326 LIGLQNGHGKIDDID
+326 LIDLQNGKGKVDDID

-354 VNQTAFKA
+354 VNQTSFKA

-446 IHASQYSRICPVRS
+446 IHSSQYSRICPVRS

-483 LESPYLKVEKVTK
+483 LESPYLKVEKVTR

-517 DAYITHAGIERDGD
+517 DVYVTHAGIERDGD
-531 IITQKWV
+531 VITQKWV
-538 PARYRGK
+538 PARYQGK
-545 YIEVDSDMIQY
+545 YLEVDADLIQY

-620 KSLFSGEVV
+620 TSQFAGEVI
-629 SVDADHISLK
+629 SVDADHISIK
-639 LSASNAKTAA
+639 LSPADAKIAASE
-649 FDISPFDYGFVE
+649 ISPFDYGFVE
-661 INKDIVTYNIRK
+661 VNRDIVTYNIRK

-695 KKGDVII
+695 KKGDCII

-740 VTQDLLSSVHIH
+740 VSQDLLSSVHIH

-784 NEGIIAIGSV
+784 HEGIIAVGSV

-848 VRILNRD
+848 IRILNRD
-855 AGDELDAGVIKQIKI
+855 DGDELDAGVIKQIKV

-888 GNKGVISKIVSAADM
+888 GNKGVISKIISQADM
-903 PHTADGTPVDII
+903 PHMADGTPVDII

-933 QLGYAGS
+933 QLGFAGS

-951 ENVSEAKIAEALKEA
+951 ENVSEAKIAAALKEA
-966 NLPVSGKT
+966 DLPVTGKI
-974 QLFDGRSGEPFEEET
+974 QLYDGRSGEAFEEET

-1044 HKTAYTLQEMLT
+1044 HKAAYTLQEMLT

-1066 KAFESIVKGETIPM
+1066 KAFESIVKGETISM

-1106 VEVVEEEAVSI
+1106 VEVVDEEPTAI
-1117 RPEVAE
+1117 KPEVAAE
-1123 VISEATAMSEEL
+1123 ITEATAMSEEL
-1135 QAATFEDEEETE
+1135 QAATFEDEEESEETE
-1147 GAEAEVSEEAAEAGV
+1147 EVSEEAAEAGI
-1162 TNEEVEE
+1162 TKEEVNQ

>member
-1 MSVRF
+1 
-6 LYVVHCYLPFLKIQ
+6 
-20 KRMNKQTNRENWG
+20 MNKQINRENWG
-33 TINPVLPELNLTQIQ
+33 NVNPVLPELNLTQIQ
-48 IDSYKQFVEDGIR
+48 IDSYKQFLEDGIR
-61 ESLTELNPIRDFT
+61 ESLTELNPIKDFT

-91 ITPKQAIEKG
+91 ITPKQALEKG

-114 TNLHSKASQQQEIF
+114 TNLASKASQQQEIF
-128 LGDIPMMTSTGTYII
+128 LGDIPMMTSTGTFII

-148 VVVDQLVRS
+148 VVVNQLIRS
-157 PGAYFTREVDPH
+157 SGAYFTREFDPH
-169 SGRSIHQAEIRPMRG
+169 SGRALHQAEIRPMRG
-184 SWLELIVSRNDH
+184 SWLEVLVSRNDH
-196 ISVRIDRH
+196 ISIRIDRH
-204 RKVSATTLLRA
+204 RKVSATTILRA
-215 LGFST
+215 IGYSS
-220 NEDILA
+220 NEEIQA
-226 LFAEVDVDKDHQ
+226 LFSDVDVDKDHQ

-243 LLKDTTTNT
+243 LLKDTSTNT

-279 QMFFDARRYNLGL
+279 QMFFDVRRYNLGL
-292 VGRYKMSRKLGLT
+292 VGRYKMNRKLGLSSK
-305 TPVDKQ
+305 VDKQ
-311 HVTLSVDD
+311 HITLSTED

-354 VNQTAFKA
+354 VNQTSFKS

-423 LRRISVMGPGGITRE
+423 LRRVSVMGPGGITRE

-446 IHASQYSRICPVRS
+446 IHSSQYSRICPVRS
-460 PEGPNIGL
+460 PEGPNVGL
-468 VTYLALYTRINDYGF
+468 VTYLSLYTRVNDYGF
-483 LESPYLKVEKVTK
+483 LESPYLEVKKVTK
-496 GGKTKM
+496 GGKSIIA
-502 VIGKEIIFLAADDEE
+502 IGKEIVYLGADDEE

-531 IITQKWV
+531 IITQEWV
-538 PARYRGK
+538 PARFQGK
-545 YIEVDSDMIQY
+545 YIEVDVDMIQY

-620 KSLFSGEVV
+620 KSQFEGEVI
-629 SVDADHISLK
+629 SVDADHISIK
-639 LSASNAKTAA
+639 LSENDAKSAASE
-649 FDISPFDYGFVE
+649 ISPFDYGFVE
-661 INKDIVTYNIRK
+661 VSRDIVTYSIRK

-683 NQHPLVDIGDKI
+683 NQHPLVDVGDKI

-718 LIAYAAFEGLG
+718 FIAYAAFEGLG

-740 VTQDLLSSVHIH
+740 VKEDLLSSVHIH

-761 KLGPEELT
+761 KLGAEELT

-776 ETDLRNLD
+776 EADLKNLD
-784 NEGIIAIGSV
+784 SEGIIAVGSV

-814 AEERLLRAIFG
+814 AEERLLRSIFG

-834 SLRMPHGEQGVIIS
+834 SLRMPHGEQGIVISIRVLS
-848 VRILNRD
+848 RD
-855 AGDELDAGVIKQIKI
+855 DGDELDAGVIKQIKI

-879 VGDKVAGRH
+879 SGDKVAGRH
-888 GNKGVISKIVSAADM
+888 GNKGVISKIVSTADM
-903 PHTADGTPVDII
+903 PHMADGTPVDII

-933 QLGYAGS
+933 ELGFAGS
-940 KLGKRY
+940 RLGKRY
-946 SVPVF
+946 AAPVF
-951 ENVSEAKIAEALKEA
+951 ENISDKRISEALKEA
-966 NLPVSGKT
+966 GLPESGKV
-974 QLFDGRSGEPFEEET
+974 QLFDGRTGEPFEDET

-1044 HKTAYTLQEMLT
+1044 HKAAYSLQEMLT

-1066 KAFESIVKGETIPM
+1066 KAFESIVKGEPIPM
-1080 SSVPESFKVLMKEL
+1080 SSVPESFKVLVKEL
-1094 NSLGLAI
+1094 NSLCLAI
-1101 VPTGS
+1101 IPTGS
-1106 VEVVEEEAVSI
+1106 VEGVEEEEPI
-1117 RPEVAE
+1117 KPEVAA
-1123 VISEATAMSEEL
+1123 VITEATAMSEEL
-1135 QAATFEDEEETE
+1135 QAATFEDEEETSE
-1147 GAEAEVSEEAAEAGV
+1147 KEVSEEDAEAGI
-1162 TNEEVEE
+1162 TNSDENISK

>member
-1 MSVRF
+1 
-6 LYVVHCYLPFLKIQ
+6 
-20 KRMNKQTNRENWG
+20 MNKPTNRENWG
-33 TINPVLPELNLTQIQ
+33 KINPVLPELNLTQIQ
-48 IDSYKQFVEDGIR
+48 IDSYKQFIEEGIR
-61 ESLTELNPIRDFT
+61 ESLTELNPIKDFT

-80 EFLSNRVGLPK
+80 EFLSNRIGLPK
-91 ITPKQAIEKG
+91 ITPKQAIDKG

-114 TNLHSKASQQQEIF
+114 TNLHSKATQQQEIF
-128 LGDIPMMTSTGTYII
+128 LGDIPMMTVTGTFII

-148 VVVDQLVRS
+148 VVVNQLVRS
-157 PGAYFTREVDPH
+157 PGAYFTREIDPH
-169 SGRSIHQAEIRPMRG
+169 SGRAIHQAEIRPMRG
-184 SWLELIVSRNDH
+184 SWLEVLVSRNDH
-196 ISVRIDRH
+196 VSVRIDRH
-204 RKVSATTLLRA
+204 RKVSATTLIRA
-215 LGFST
+215 LGYST
-220 NEDILA
+220 NEEILA
-226 LFAEVDVDKDHQ
+226 LFADVDTDKDHQ
-238 YIATT
+238 YISTT

-292 VGRYKMSRKLGLT
+292 VGRYKMNRKLGLS
-305 TPVDKQ
+305 TPIDRQ
-311 HVTLSVDD
+311 HVTLTVDD
-319 FVGAIKY
+319 FIGSIKY
-326 LIGLQNGHGKIDDID
+326 LIGLQNGHGKTDDID

-468 VTYLALYTRINDYGF
+468 VTYLALYTKVNDYGF

-496 GGKTKM
+496 GGKTNM
-502 VIGKEIIFLAADDEE
+502 VIGKDIIYLAADDEE

-538 PARYRGK
+538 PARFQGK
-545 YIEVDSDMIQY
+545 YIEVDADLIQY

-607 MESVVAQSMGWSV
+607 MENTVAQSMGWV
-620 KSLFSGEVV
+620 IKSQFAGEVT

-639 LSASNAKTAA
+639 LSAEDAKSAA
-649 FDISPFDYGFVE
+649 SQISPFDYGFVDV
-661 INKDIVTYNIRK
+661 KGDTVTYSIRK

-683 NQHPLVDIGDKI
+683 NQHPLVDLGDKV

-702 NGPAAENGEL
+702 NGPAAEKGEL

-718 LIAYAAFEGLG
+718 MIAYAAFEGLG

-740 VTQDLLSSVHIH
+740 VKEDLLSSVHIH

-784 NEGIIAIGSV
+784 HEGIIAIGSV

-834 SLRMPHGEQGVIIS
+834 SLRMPHGEQGVVIS
-848 VRILNRD
+848 VRVLNRD
-855 AGDELDAGVIKQIKI
+855 DGDELDAGVIKQIKI

-888 GNKGVISKIVSAADM
+888 GNKGVISKIVSTADM
-903 PHTADGTPVDII
+903 PHMADGTPVDII

-933 QLGYAGS
+933 QLGFAGS
-940 KLGKRY
+940 KLNKRY

-951 ENVSEAKIAEALKEA
+951 ENITDHQITDALKEA
-966 NLPVSGKT
+966 NLPVTGKV
-974 QLFDGRSGEPFEEET
+974 QLYDGRTGEAFEQET

-1044 HKTAYTLQEMLT
+1044 HKAAYSLQEMLT

-1066 KAFESIVKGETIPM
+1066 KAFESIVKGEPIPM
-1080 SSVPESFKVLMKEL
+1080 SSVPESFKVLTKEL

-1106 VEVVEEEAVSI
+1106 VEVVEEDQTAI
-1117 RPEVAE
+1117 KPDVAAE
-1123 VISEATAMSEEL
+1123 ISEATAMSEEL
-1135 QAATFEDEEETE
+1135 QAATFEDEEEL
-1147 GAEAEVSEEAAEAGV
+1147 EAQADEVSEEAAEAGV
-1162 TNEEVEE
+1162 TNEDNEE

>member
-1 MSVRF
+1 
-6 LYVVHCYLPFLKIQ
+6 
-20 KRMNKQTNRENWG
+20 MNKQTNRENWG
-33 TINPVLPELNLTQIQ
+33 SINPVLPELNLTQIQ
-48 IDSYKQFVEDGIR
+48 INSYKQFLEDGIR
-61 ESLTELNPIRDFT
+61 ESLTELNPIKDFT

-80 EFLSNRVGLPK
+80 EFLSNRIGLPK
-91 ITPKQAIEKG
+91 LTPKVAIEKG

-128 LGDIPMMTSTGTYII
+128 LGDIPMMTSTGTFII

-148 VVVDQLVRS
+148 VVVNQLVRS
-157 PGAYFTREVDPH
+157 PGAYFTKEVDPH
-169 SGRSIHQAEIRPMRG
+169 SGRAIHQAEIRPMRG
-184 SWLELIVSRNDH
+184 SWLEVLVSRNDFL
-196 ISVRIDRH
+196 SVRIDRH
-204 RKVSATTLLRA
+204 RKVSATTLIRA

-220 NEDILA
+220 NEEILA
-226 LFAEVDVDKDHQ
+226 LFAEVDKDKDHQ

-271 ENAKALLH
+271 DNAKALLH
-279 QMFFDARRYNLGL
+279 QMFFDPRRYNLGT
-292 VGRYKMSRKLGLT
+292 VGRYKMSRKLGLS

-311 HVTLSVDD
+311 HVTLTIDD
-319 FVGAIKY
+319 FVGTIKY
-326 LIGLQNGHGKIDDID
+326 LIALQNGHGKTDDID

-354 VNQTAFKA
+354 VNQTSFKA

-377 AKPDELPTPAAFV
+377 AKPDDLPTPAAFV

-446 IHASQYSRICPVRS
+446 IHSSQYSRICPVRS

-468 VTYLALYTRINDYGF
+468 VTYLALYTKVNDYGF
-483 LESPYLKVEKVTK
+483 LESPYLKVGKVTK
-496 GGKTKM
+496 GGKSSYQ
-502 VIGKEIIFLAADDEE
+502 VGKEIVYLAADDEE
-517 DAYITHAGIERDGD
+517 DVYITHAGIERNGNT
-531 IITQKWV
+531 ITQKWV
-538 PARYRGK
+538 PARYQGK
-545 YIEVDSDMIQY
+545 YLEVDINLIQY

-561 RQVVGTSASLIPFI
+561 RQVVGTSAALIPFV

-607 MESVVAQSMGWSV
+607 MENAVAQSMGWVV
-620 KSLFSGEVV
+620 KSHFDGEVIA
-629 SVDADHISLK
+629 VDADSISLK
-639 LSASNAKTAA
+639 LSTADAKTAA
-649 FDISPFDYGFVE
+649 NEISPFDYGFVE
-661 INKDIVTYNIRK
+661 VNRDIVTYTVRK
-673 YHNSSQDTSY
+673 YTNSSQDTSY

-718 LIAYAAFEGLG
+718 LIGYTAFEGLG

-740 VTQDLLSSVHIH
+740 VKEDLLSSVHIH

-761 KLGPEELT
+761 KLGAEELT

-834 SLRMPHGEQGVIIS
+834 SLRMPHGEQGVVIS
-848 VRILNRD
+848 VRVLNRD
-855 AGDELDAGVIKQIKI
+855 EGDELDAGVIKQIKI

-888 GNKGVISKIVSAADM
+888 GNKGVISKIVSTADM
-903 PHTADGTPVDII
+903 PHMADGTPMDIL
-915 ISPLSVLARMNLG
+915 ISPLSVLSRMNLG
-928 QLLEA
+928 QLMEA
-933 QLGYAGS
+933 ELGFAGS
-940 KLGKRY
+940 KLNKRY
-946 SVPVF
+946 LVPVF
-951 ENVSEAKIAEALKEA
+951 ENIPDKKVTDALKEA
-966 NLPVSGKT
+966 DLPITGKV
-974 QLFDGRSGEPFEEET
+974 QLYDGRTGEAFDQET
-989 AVGVTYIIKLNH
+989 TVGVTYIIKLNH

-1044 HKTAYTLQEMLT
+1044 HKAAYTLQEMLT

-1066 KAFESIVKGETIPM
+1066 KAFESIVKGEPIPM
-1080 SSVPESFKVLMKEL
+1080 SSVPESFKVLTKEL
-1094 NSLGLAI
+1094 NSLCLAI

-1106 VEVVEEEAVSI
+1106 VEVVEEDLTSI
-1117 RPEVAE
+1117 KPDVATE
-1123 VISEATAMSEEL
+1123 ITEATAMSEEL
-1135 QAATFEDEEETE
+1135 QATSFEDEEEAEDKTE
-1147 GAEAEVSEEAAEAGV
+1147 VTEEAAEAGV
-1162 TNEEVEE
+1162 TNAEVDQ

>member
-1 MSVRF
+1 
-6 LYVVHCYLPFLKIQ
+6 
-20 KRMNKQTNRENWG
+20 MNKQTNRENWG
-33 TINPVLPELNLTQIQ
+33 TINPVLPELNLIQIQ
-48 IDSYKQFVEDGIR
+48 INSYKQFLQDGIS
-61 ESLTELNPIRDFT
+61 ESLTELNPIKDFT

-80 EFLSNRVGLPK
+80 EFLSNRIGLPK

-114 TNLHSKASQQQEIF
+114 TNLHSKATQQQEIF
-128 LGDIPMMTSTGTYII
+128 LGDIPMMTSTGTFII

-169 SGRSIHQAEIRPMRG
+169 SGRAIHQAEIRPMRG
-184 SWLELIVSRNDH
+184 SWLEVIVSRNDH
-196 ISVRIDRH
+196 LSVRIDRH

-220 NEDILA
+220 NEEILA
-226 LFAEVDVDKDHQ
+226 LFSEVDVDKDHP

-243 LLKDTTTNT
+243 LLKDPTTNT

-279 QMFFDARRYNLGL
+279 QMFFDSRRYNLGL
-292 VGRYKMSRKLGLT
+292 VGRYKMSRKLGLSI
-305 TPVDKQ
+305 PVDKQ
-311 HVTLSVDD
+311 HVTLSIDD
-319 FVGAIKY
+319 FVGSIKY
-326 LIGLQNGHGKIDDID
+326 LIDLQNGKGKVDDID

-354 VNQTAFKA
+354 VNQTSFKA

-446 IHASQYSRICPVRS
+446 IHSSQYSRICPVRS

-483 LESPYLKVEKVTK
+483 LESPYLKVEKVTR

-517 DAYITHAGIERDGD
+517 DVYVTHAGIERDGD
-531 IITQKWV
+531 VITQKWV
-538 PARYRGK
+538 PARYQGK
-545 YIEVDSDMIQY
+545 YLEVDADLIQY

-620 KSLFSGEVV
+620 TSQFAGEVI

-639 LSASNAKTAA
+639 LSPADAKIAASE
-649 FDISPFDYGFVE
+649 ISPFDYGFVE
-661 INKDIVTYNIRK
+661 VNRDIVTYNIRK

-683 NQHPLVDIGDKI
+683 NQHPLVDIGDKV
-695 KKGDVII
+695 KKGDCII

-740 VTQDLLSSVHIH
+740 VSQDLLSSVHIH

-784 NEGIIAIGSV
+784 HEGIIAVGSV

-848 VRILNRD
+848 IRILNRD
-855 AGDELDAGVIKQIKI
+855 DGDELDAGVIKQIKV

-888 GNKGVISKIVSAADM
+888 GNKGVISKIVSQADM
-903 PHTADGTPVDII
+903 PHMADGTPVDII

-933 QLGYAGS
+933 QLGFAGS

-951 ENVSEAKIAEALKEA
+951 ENVSEAKIAAALKEA
-966 NLPVSGKT
+966 NLPVTGKI
-974 QLFDGRSGEPFEEET
+974 QLYDGRSGEAFEEET

-1044 HKTAYTLQEMLT
+1044 HKAAYTLQEMLT

-1066 KAFESIVKGETIPM
+1066 KAFESIVKGETISM

-1106 VEVVEEEAVSI
+1106 VEVVEEEPTAI
-1117 RPEVAE
+1117 KPEVAAE
-1123 VISEATAMSEEL
+1123 ITEATAMSEEL
-1135 QAATFEDEEETE
+1135 QAATFEDEEESEETE
-1147 GAEAEVSEEAAEAGV
+1147 EVSEEAAEAGI
-1162 TNEEVEE
+1162 TKEEVNQ

>member
-1 MSVRF
+1 
-6 LYVVHCYLPFLKIQ
+6 
-20 KRMNKQTNRENWG
+20 MNKQTNRENWG
-33 TINPVLPELNLTQIQ
+33 TINPVLPDLNLTQIQ
-48 IDSYKQFVEDGIR
+48 INSYKQFLEDGIR
-61 ESLTELNPIRDFT
+61 ESLTELNPIKDFT

-80 EFLSNRVGLPK
+80 EFLNNRVGLPK
-91 ITPKQAIEKG
+91 ISPKQAIEKG

-128 LGDIPMMTSTGTYII
+128 LGDIPMMTTTGTFII

-148 VVVDQLVRS
+148 VVVNQLVRS

-169 SGRSIHQAEIRPMRG
+169 SGRAIHQAEIRPMRG
-184 SWLELIVSRNDH
+184 SWLEVLVSRNDH
-196 ISVRIDRH
+196 VSVRIDRH

-220 NEDILA
+220 NEEILA
-226 LFAEVDVDKDHQ
+226 LFSGVDVDKDHQ
-238 YIATT
+238 YISTT
-243 LLKDTTTNT
+243 LLKDTSTNT

-271 ENAKALLH
+271 DNAKALLH
-279 QMFFDARRYNLGL
+279 QMFFDSRRYNLGL
-292 VGRYKMSRKLGLT
+292 VGRYKMSRKLGLS

-311 HVTLSVDD
+311 HVTLTIDD
-319 FVGAIKY
+319 FVGSIKY
-326 LIGLQNGHGKIDDID
+326 LIGLQNGHGKTDDID

-354 VNQTAFKA
+354 VNQTSFKA

-446 IHASQYSRICPVRS
+446 IHSSQYSRICPVRS

-483 LESPYLKVEKVTK
+483 LESPYLKVEKSTK
-496 GGKTKM
+496 GGKSLM
-502 VIGKEIIFLAADDEE
+502 SIGKEIVYLAADDEE
-517 DAYITHAGIERDGD
+517 DAYITHAGIERDGNT
-531 IITQKWV
+531 ITQKWV
-538 PARYRGK
+538 PARFQGK
-545 YIEVDSDMIQY
+545 YIEVDVDLIQY

-561 RQVVGTSASLIPFI
+561 RQVVGTSASLIPFV

-595 LVKPSAPIVGTG
+595 LVRPSAPIVGTG

-620 KSLFSGEVV
+620 KSHFSGEVI
-629 SVDADHISLK
+629 SVDADHITLK
-639 LSASNAKTAA
+639 LSAEDSKTAA

-661 INKDIVTYNIRK
+661 VNRDLVTYNIRK

-683 NQHPLVDIGDKI
+683 NQHPLVDLGDKI

-740 VTQDLLSSVHIH
+740 VKDDLLSSVHIH

-776 ETDLRNLD
+776 ETDLKNLD
-784 NEGIIAIGSV
+784 SEGVIAIGSV

-834 SLRMPHGEQGVIIS
+834 SLRMPHGEQGVVIS
-848 VRILNRD
+848 IRILNRD
-855 AGDELDAGVIKQIKI
+855 DGDELDAGVIKQIKI

-888 GNKGVISKIVSAADM
+888 GNKGVISKIVSTADM
-903 PHTADGTPVDII
+903 PHMADGTPVDII

-933 QLGYAGS
+933 ELGFAGA

-951 ENVSEAKIAEALKEA
+951 ENVSDQMIADALTEA
-966 NLPVSGKT
+966 NLPLSGKT
-974 QLFDGRSGEPFEEET
+974 QLFDGRNGEPFEEET
-989 AVGVTYIIKLNH
+989 AVGVSYIIKLNH

-1044 HKTAYTLQEMLT
+1044 HKAAYSLQEMLT

-1066 KAFESIVKGETIPM
+1066 KAFESIVKGEPIPM
-1080 SSVPESFKVLMKEL
+1080 SSVPESFKVLVKEL

-1106 VEVVEEEAVSI
+1106 VEVVEEEVSI
-1117 RPEVAE
+1117 KPDVAAE
-1123 VISEATAMSEEL
+1123 ITEATAMSEEL
-1135 QAATFEDEEETE
+1135 QAATFEDEEETADE
-1147 GAEAEVSEEAAEAGV
+1147 DTVEVSEEAAEAGI
-1162 TNEEVEE
+1162 TNSDEENQ

>member
-1 MSVRF
+1 
-6 LYVVHCYLPFLKIQ
+6 
-20 KRMNKQTNRENWG
+20 MNKQTNRENWG
-33 TINPVLPELNLTQIQ
+33 TINPVLPELNLIQIQ
-48 IDSYKQFVEDGIR
+48 INSYKQFLQDGIS
-61 ESLTELNPIRDFT
+61 ESLTELNPIKDFT

-80 EFLSNRVGLPK
+80 EFLSNRIGLPK

-114 TNLHSKASQQQEIF
+114 TNLHSKATQQQEIF
-128 LGDIPMMTSTGTYII
+128 LGDIPMMTSTGTFII

-169 SGRSIHQAEIRPMRG
+169 SGRAIHQAEIRPMRG
-184 SWLELIVSRNDH
+184 SWLEVIVSRNDH
-196 ISVRIDRH
+196 LSVRIDRH

-220 NEDILA
+220 NEEILA
-226 LFAEVDVDKDHQ
+226 LFSEVDVDKDHP

-243 LLKDTTTNT
+243 LLKDPTTNT

-279 QMFFDARRYNLGL
+279 QMFFDPRRYNLGL
-292 VGRYKMSRKLGLT
+292 VGRYKMSRKLGLSI
-305 TPVDKQ
+305 PVDKQ
-311 HVTLSVDD
+311 HVTLTIDD
-319 FVGAIKY
+319 FVGSIKY
-326 LIGLQNGHGKIDDID
+326 LIDLQNGKGKVDDID

-354 VNQTAFKA
+354 VNQTSFKA

-446 IHASQYSRICPVRS
+446 IHSSQYSRICPVRS

-483 LESPYLKVEKVTK
+483 LESPYLKVEKVTR

-502 VIGKEIIFLAADDEE
+502 IIGKEIIFLAADDEE
-517 DAYITHAGIERDGD
+517 DVYVTHAGIERDGD
-531 IITQKWV
+531 VITQKWV
-538 PARYRGK
+538 PARYQGK
-545 YIEVDSDMIQY
+545 YLEVDADLIQY

-620 KSLFSGEVV
+620 TSQFAGEVI

-639 LSASNAKTAA
+639 LSPADAKTAA
-649 FDISPFDYGFVE
+649 SEISPFDYGFVE
-661 INKDIVTYNIRK
+661 VNRDIVTYNIRK

-695 KKGDVII
+695 KKGDCII

-740 VTQDLLSSVHIH
+740 VSQDLLSSVHIH

-784 NEGIIAIGSV
+784 HEGIIAVGSV

-848 VRILNRD
+848 IRILNRD
-855 AGDELDAGVIKQIKI
+855 DGDELDAGVIKQIKV

-888 GNKGVISKIVSAADM
+888 GNKGVISKIVSQADM
-903 PHTADGTPVDII
+903 PHMADGTPVDII

-933 QLGYAGS
+933 QLGFAGS

-951 ENVSEAKIAEALKEA
+951 ENVSEAKIAAALKEA
-966 NLPVSGKT
+966 DLPVTGKI
-974 QLFDGRSGEPFEEET
+974 QLYDGRSGEAFEEET

-1044 HKTAYTLQEMLT
+1044 HKAAYTLQEMLT

-1066 KAFESIVKGETIPM
+1066 KAFESIVKGETISM

-1106 VEVVEEEAVSI
+1106 VEVVDEEPTAI
-1117 RPEVAE
+1117 KPEVAAE
-1123 VISEATAMSEEL
+1123 ITEATAMSEEL
-1135 QAATFEDEEETE
+1135 QAATFEDEEESEETE
-1147 GAEAEVSEEAAEAGV
+1147 EVSEEAAEAGI
-1162 TNEEVEE
+1162 TKEEVNQ

>member
-1 MSVRF
+1 
-6 LYVVHCYLPFLKIQ
+6 
-20 KRMNKQTNRENWG
+20 MNKQTNRENWG
-33 TINPVLPELNLTQIQ
+33 KINPVLPELNLTQIQ
-48 IDSYKQFVEDGIR
+48 IDSYKQFIEDGIR
-61 ESLTELNPIRDFT
+61 ESLTELNPIKDFT

-80 EFLSNRVGLPK
+80 EFLSNRIGLPK
-91 ITPKQAIEKG
+91 ITPKQAIDKG

-114 TNLHSKASQQQEIF
+114 TNLQSKATQQQEIF
-128 LGDIPMMTSTGTYII
+128 LGDIPMMTVTGTFII

-148 VVVDQLVRS
+148 VVVNQLVRS
-157 PGAYFTREVDPH
+157 PGAYFTREIDPH
-169 SGRSIHQAEIRPMRG
+169 SGRAIHQAEIRPMRG
-184 SWLELIVSRNDH
+184 SWLEVLVSRNDH
-196 ISVRIDRH
+196 VSVRIDRH
-204 RKVSATTLLRA
+204 RKVSATTLVRA
-215 LGFST
+215 LGYST
-220 NEDILA
+220 NEEILS
-226 LFAEVDVDKDHQ
+226 LFADVDTDKDHQ
-238 YIATT
+238 YISTT

-279 QMFFDARRYNLGL
+279 QMFFDSRRYNLGL
-292 VGRYKMSRKLGLT
+292 VGRYKMNRKLGLS
-305 TPVDKQ
+305 TPLDRQ
-311 HVTLSVDD
+311 HVTLTIDD
-319 FVGAIKY
+319 FIGSIKY
-326 LIGLQNGHGKIDDID
+326 LIGLQNGHGKTDDID

-468 VTYLALYTRINDYGF
+468 VTYLALYTKVNDYGF

-496 GGKTKM
+496 GGKTNM
-502 VIGKEIIFLAADDEE
+502 VIGKDTIYLAADDEE

-538 PARYRGK
+538 PARFQGK
-545 YIEVDSDMIQY
+545 YIEVDADLIQY

-607 MESVVAQSMGWSV
+607 MENTIAQSMGWV
-620 KSLFSGEVV
+620 IKSQFAGEVT

-639 LSASNAKTAA
+639 LSAEDAKSAA
-649 FDISPFDYGFVE
+649 SQISPFDYGFVDV
-661 INKDIVTYNIRK
+661 KGDTVTYSIRK

-683 NQHPLVDIGDKI
+683 NQHPLVDLGDKV

-702 NGPAAENGEL
+702 NGPAAEKGEL

-718 LIAYAAFEGLG
+718 MIAYAAFEGLG

-740 VTQDLLSSVHIH
+740 VKEDLLSSVHIH

-784 NEGIIAIGSV
+784 HDGIIAIGSV

-834 SLRMPHGEQGVIIS
+834 SLRMPHGEQGVVIS

-855 AGDELDAGVIKQIKI
+855 DGDELDAGVIKQIKI

-888 GNKGVISKIVSAADM
+888 GNKGVISKIVSTADM
-903 PHTADGTPVDII
+903 PHMADGTPVDII

-933 QLGYAGS
+933 QLGFAGS
-940 KLGKRY
+940 KLNKRY

-951 ENVSEAKIAEALKEA
+951 ENITDHQITDALKEA
-966 NLPVSGKT
+966 SLPVTGKV
-974 QLFDGRSGEPFEEET
+974 QLYDGRTGEAFEQET
-989 AVGVTYIIKLNH
+989 AVGITYIIKLNH

-1044 HKTAYTLQEMLT
+1044 HKAAYSLQEMLT

-1066 KAFESIVKGETIPM
+1066 KAFESIVKGEPIPM
-1080 SSVPESFKVLMKEL
+1080 SSVPESFKVLTKEL

-1106 VEVVEEEAVSI
+1106 VEVVEEEQTAI
-1117 RPEVAE
+1117 KPDVAAE
-1123 VISEATAMSEEL
+1123 ISEATAMSEEL
-1135 QAATFEDEEETE
+1135 QAATFEDEEEL
-1147 GAEAEVSEEAAEAGV
+1147 EAQADEVSEEAAEAGV
-1162 TNEEVEE
+1162 TNEDSEE

>member
-1 MSVRF
+1 
-6 LYVVHCYLPFLKIQ
+6 
-20 KRMNKQTNRENWG
+20 MNKQTNRENWG
-33 TINPVLPELNLTQIQ
+33 KISPVLPELNLTQIQ
-48 IDSYKQFVEDGIR
+48 LDSYKQFLEEGIS
-61 ESLTELNPIRDFT
+61 ESLTELNPIKDFT

-80 EFLSNRVGLPK
+80 EFLSNRIGLPK
-91 ITPKQAIEKG
+91 ISPKLAIEKG

-114 TNLHSKASQQQEIF
+114 TNLHSKATQQQEIF
-128 LGDIPMMTSTGTYII
+128 LGDIPMMTSTGTFII

-148 VVVDQLVRS
+148 VVVNQLVRS
-157 PGAYFTREVDPH
+157 PGVYFTREVDPH
-169 SGRSIHQAEIRPMRG
+169 SGRAIHQAEIRPMRG
-184 SWLELIVSRNDH
+184 SWLEVLVSRNDH
-196 ISVRIDRH
+196 LSVRIDRH
-204 RKVSATTLLRA
+204 RKISATTLIRA

-220 NEDILA
+220 NEEIVA
-226 LFAEVDVDKDHQ
+226 LFAEVDTDKDHQ

-279 QMFFDARRYNLGL
+279 QMFFDSRRYNLGT
-292 VGRYKMSRKLGLT
+292 VGRYKMNRKLGIS
-305 TPVDKQ
+305 TPVDRQ

-319 FVGAIKY
+319 FVGSIKY
-326 LIGLQNGHGKIDDID
+326 LISLQNGKGKTDDID

-354 VNQTAFKA
+354 VNQTSFKA

-446 IHASQYSRICPVRS
+446 IHSSQYSRICPVRS

-468 VTYLALYTRINDYGF
+468 VTYLALYARINDFGF

-496 GGKTKM
+496 GGKSTYQ
-502 VIGKEIIFLAADDEE
+502 IGKEIIYLAADDEE
-517 DAYITHAGIERDGD
+517 DAYITHAGIERDGNV
-531 IITQKWV
+531 ITQKWV
-538 PARYRGK
+538 PARFQGK
-545 YIEVDSDMIQY
+545 YIEVDVNLIQY

-561 RQVVGTSASLIPFI
+561 RQVLGTSASLIPFI

-607 MESVVAQSMGWSV
+607 MENSVAQGMGWVV
-620 KSLFSGEVV
+620 KSLFDGEVI

-639 LSASNAKTAA
+639 VTAENAKIAA
-649 FDISPFDYGFVE
+649 SKISPFDYGFIEV
-661 INKDIVTYNIRK
+661 NKDIVTYSIRK
-673 YHNSSQDTSY
+673 YSNSSQDTSY
-683 NQHPLVDIGDKI
+683 NQHPLVDLGDKV

-718 LIAYAAFEGLG
+718 LIGYAAFEGLG

-740 VTQDLLSSVHIH
+740 VKEDLLSSVHIH

-776 ETDLRNLD
+776 ESDLRNLD
-784 NEGIIAIGSV
+784 NDGIIAIGSV

-801 IGKIA
+801 VGKIA

-848 VRILNRD
+848 VRVLNREE
-855 AGDELDAGVIKQIKI
+855 GDELDAGVIKQIKI

-888 GNKGVISKIVSAADM
+888 GNKGVISKIVSQADM
-903 PHTADGTPVDII
+903 PHMADGTAMDIL
-915 ISPLSVLARMNLG
+915 ISPLSVLSRMNLG
-928 QLLEA
+928 QLMEA
-933 QLGYAGS
+933 ELGFAGAI
-940 KLGKRY
+940 LNKRF

-951 ENVSEAKIAEALKEA
+951 EPVSEDKIASVVKEA
-966 NLPVSGKT
+966 GLPVSGKI
-974 QLFDGRSGEPFEEET
+974 QLYDGRTGEAFDQET

-1044 HKTAYTLQEMLT
+1044 HKAAYTLQEMLT

-1080 SSVPESFKVLMKEL
+1080 SSVPESFKVLTKEL

-1106 VEVVEEEAVSI
+1106 VEVAEEDQTAI
-1117 RPEVAE
+1117 KPDVAAE
-1123 VISEATAMSEEL
+1123 ISEATAMSEEL
-1135 QAATFEDEEETE
+1135 QAATFEDEEEENE
-1147 GAEAEVSEEAAEAGV
+1147 GQPEEVSEEAAEAGV
-1162 TNEEVEE
+1162 TNASEE

>member
-1 MSVRF
+1 
-6 LYVVHCYLPFLKIQ
+6 
-20 KRMNKQTNRENWG
+20 MNKQTNRENWG
-33 TINPVLPELNLTQIQ
+33 SINSVLPELNLIQIQ
-48 IDSYKQFVEDGIR
+48 IDSYKQFLQDGIR

-80 EFLSNRVGLPK
+80 EFLSNRIGLPK
-91 ITPKQAIEKG
+91 ITPKQCLEKG

-114 TNLHSKASQQQEIF
+114 TNLHSKATQQQEIF
-128 LGDIPMMTSTGTYII
+128 LGDIPMMTTTGTFII

-148 VVVDQLVRS
+148 VVVNQLVRS
-157 PGAYFTREVDPH
+157 PGAYFTKEVDPH
-169 SGRSIHQAEIRPMRG
+169 SGRAIHQAEIRPMRG
-184 SWLELIVSRNDH
+184 SWLEVLVSRNDH
-196 ISVRIDRH
+196 LSVRIDRH

-220 NEDILA
+220 NEEILN
-226 LFAEVDVDKDHQ
+226 LFKDVDTDKDHQ
-238 YIATT
+238 YISTT

-279 QMFFDARRYNLGL
+279 QMFFDVRRYNLGL
-292 VGRYKMSRKLGLT
+292 VGRYKMSRKLGLS
-305 TPVDKQ
+305 TPVDKG
-311 HVTLSVDD
+311 HVTLTIDD

-326 LIGLQNGHGKIDDID
+326 LIGLQNGHGKTDDID

-354 VNQTAFKA
+354 VNQTSFKA

-446 IHASQYSRICPVRS
+446 IHSSQYSRICPVRS

-496 GGKTKM
+496 GGKTQM

-517 DAYITHAGIERDGD
+517 DVYVTHAGIERDGN

-538 PARYRGK
+538 PARFQGK
-545 YIEVDSDMIQY
+545 YIEVDAELIQY

-595 LVKPSAPIVGTG
+595 LVRPTAPIVGTG
-607 MESVVAQSMGWSV
+607 MESVVAQSMGWSI
-620 KSLFSGEVV
+620 KSQFSGEVV
-629 SVDADHISLK
+629 AVDADHIDLK
-639 LSASNAKTAA
+639 LSAEDAKTAA
-649 FDISPFDYGFVE
+649 SEISPFDYGFVE
-661 INKDIVTYNIRK
+661 VNQDIVTYNVRK

-683 NQHPLVDIGDKI
+683 NQHPIVDLGDKI
-695 KKGDVII
+695 KKGDCII
-702 NGPAAENGEL
+702 NGPSAENGEL

-740 VTQDLLSSVHIH
+740 VIKDLLSSVHIH

-776 ETDLRNLD
+776 EADLRNLD
-784 NEGIIAIGSV
+784 HEGIIAIGSV

-834 SLRMPHGEQGVIIS
+834 SLRMPHGEQGVVIS
-848 VRILNRD
+848 VRVLNRD
-855 AGDELDAGVIKQIKI
+855 DGDELDAGVIKQIKI

-888 GNKGVISKIVSAADM
+888 GNKGVISKIVSTADM
-903 PHTADGTPVDII
+903 PHMADGTPVDII

-933 QLGYAGS
+933 QLGFAGA

-946 SVPVF
+946 SCPVF
-951 ENVSEAKIAEALKEA
+951 ENVSEAKIASALEEAS
-966 NLPVSGKT
+966 LPVSGKV
-974 QLFDGRSGEPFEEET
+974 QLYDGRSGEAFEEET

-1044 HKTAYTLQEMLT
+1044 HKAAYSLQEMLT

-1080 SSVPESFKVLMKEL
+1080 SSVPESFRVLMKEL

-1106 VEVVEEEAVSI
+1106 VEVVEEE
-1117 RPEVAE
+1117 EVAIKPDVAAE
-1123 VISEATAMSEEL
+1123 ITEATAMSEEL
-1135 QAATFEDEEETE
+1135 QAATFEDEEESEETE
-1147 GAEAEVSEEAAEAGV
+1147 PEEISEEAAEAGV
-1162 TNEEVEE
+1162 TNEEENN

>member
-1 MSVRF
+1 
-6 LYVVHCYLPFLKIQ
+6 
-20 KRMNKQTNRENWG
+20 MNKQTNRENWG
-33 TINPVLPELNLTQIQ
+33 SINSVLPELNLIQIQ
-48 IDSYKQFVEDGIR
+48 IDSYKQFLQDGIR

-80 EFLSNRVGLPK
+80 EFLSNRIGLPK
-91 ITPKQAIEKG
+91 ITPKQCLEKG

-128 LGDIPMMTSTGTYII
+128 LGDIPMMTTTGTFII

-157 PGAYFTREVDPH
+157 PGAYFTKEVDPH
-169 SGRSIHQAEIRPMRG
+169 SGRAIHQAEIRPMRG
-184 SWLELIVSRNDH
+184 SWLEVLVSRNDH
-196 ISVRIDRH
+196 LSVRIDRH

-220 NEDILA
+220 NEEILA
-226 LFAEVDVDKDHQ
+226 LFADVDVDKDHQ
-238 YIATT
+238 YISTT

-279 QMFFDARRYNLGL
+279 QMFFDSRRYNLGL
-292 VGRYKMSRKLGLT
+292 VGRYKMSRKLGLNI
-305 TPVDKQ
+305 PVDKQ
-311 HVTLSVDD
+311 HVTLSIDD
-319 FVGAIKY
+319 FVGSIKY
-326 LIGLQNGHGKIDDID
+326 LINLQNGHGKTDDID

-354 VNQTAFKA
+354 VNQTSFKA

-377 AKPDELPTPAAFV
+377 AKPDELPTPAAFF

-446 IHASQYSRICPVRS
+446 IHSSQYSRICPVRS

-483 LESPYLKVEKVTK
+483 LESPYLKVTKETK

-502 VIGKEIIFLAADDEE
+502 VIGKEIVFLAADDEE
-517 DAYITHAGIERDGD
+517 DVYVTHAGIERDGD
-531 IITQKWV
+531 VITQEWV
-538 PARYRGK
+538 PARYQGK
-545 YIEVDSDMIQY
+545 YLEVDAELIQY

-561 RQVVGTSASLIPFI
+561 RQVVGTSAALIPFV

-620 KSLFSGEVV
+620 QSQFDGEVV
-629 SVDADHISLK
+629 AVDADHIDIK
-639 LSASNAKTAA
+639 LSANDAKTAA
-649 FDISPFDYGFVE
+649 SEISTFDYGFVE
-661 INKDIVTYNIRK
+661 VNRDIVTYNIRK

-683 NQHPLVDIGDKI
+683 NQHPIVDMGDKI
-695 KKGDVII
+695 KKGDCII

-740 VTQDLLSSVHIH
+740 VIKDLLSSVHIH

-776 ETDLRNLD
+776 EADLRNLD
-784 NEGIIAIGSV
+784 HEGIIAIGSV

-834 SLRMPHGEQGVIIS
+834 SLRMPHGEQGVVIS
-848 VRILNRD
+848 VRVLNRD
-855 AGDELDAGVIKQIKI
+855 DGDELDAGVIKQIKI

-888 GNKGVISKIVSAADM
+888 GNKGVISKIVSQADM
-903 PHTADGTPVDII
+903 PHMADGTPVDII

-933 QLGYAGS
+933 QLGFAGA

-966 NLPVSGKT
+966 DLPVTGKI
-974 QLFDGRSGEPFEEET
+974 QLYDGRSGEAFEEET

-1044 HKTAYTLQEMLT
+1044 HKAAYSLQEMLT

-1117 RPEVAE
+1117 KPDVAAE
-1123 VISEATAMSEEL
+1123 ITEATAMSEEL
-1135 QAATFEDEEETE
+1135 QAATFEDEEESEETQTE
-1147 GAEAEVSEEAAEAGV
+1147 EISEEAAEAGV
-1162 TNEEVEE
+1162 TNEEENN

>member
-1 MSVRF
+1 MI
-6 LYVVHCYLPFLKIQ
+6 KQ
-20 KRMNKQTNRENWG
+20 KKRENWG
-33 TINPVLPELNLTQIQ
+33 NIASKLPESNLAQAQ
-48 IDSYKQFVEDGIR
+48 LDSYKQFLEEGIR
-61 ESLTELNPIRDFT
+61 ESLLELNPIKDFT

-91 ITPKQAIEKG
+91 FSPKQAIEKG
-101 VTFEAPLWATVKL
+101 VTFESPLWATVKL
-114 TNLHSKASQQQEIF
+114 TNLHTKATQQQEIF
-128 LGDIPMMTSTGTYII
+128 LGDIPMMTSIGTFVI

-148 VVVDQLVRS
+148 VVVNQLVRS
-157 PGAYFTREVDPH
+157 PGAYFTREFDPH
-169 SGRSIHQAEIRPMRG
+169 SGRAMHQAEVRPMRG
-184 SWLELIVSRNDH
+184 SWLEFIVSRNDY

-204 RKVSATTLLRA
+204 RKVSATTLIRA
-215 LGFST
+215 LGYST
-220 NEDILA
+220 NEEILA
-226 LFAEVDVDKDHQ
+226 LFAGVDTDKEHR

-243 LLKDTTTNT
+243 LLKDNSTNT
-252 EEALLEFY
+252 EEAILDFY

-279 QMFFDARRYNLGL
+279 QMFFDPRRYNLGL
-292 VGRYKMSRKLGLT
+292 VGRYKMNRKLGIN

-311 HVTLSVDD
+311 HITLSNDD
-319 FVGAIKY
+319 FIGSIKY
-326 LIGLQNGHGKIDDID
+326 LIGLQNGQGKVDDID

-354 VNQTAFKA
+354 VNQTSFKA

-418 SEIDN
+418 SEVDN

-446 IHASQYSRICPVRS
+446 IHCSQYSRICPVRS

-468 VTYLALYTRINDYGF
+468 VTYLALYSRINPYGF
-483 LESPYLKVEKVTK
+483 LEAPYLKVNKVEKAGNTTFK
-496 GGKTKM
+496 
-502 VIGKEIIFLAADDEE
+502 IGAEVVYLAADDEE
-517 DAYITHAGIERDGD
+517 DAYITHAGIERKGD
-531 IITQKWV
+531 YITQKWV
-538 PARYRGK
+538 PVRFGGK
-545 YIEVDSDMIQY
+545 FIEADIDKVQY
-556 IDVVP
+556 IDVIP
-561 RQVVGTSASLIPFI
+561 RQVVGTSAALIPFI

-595 LVKPSAPIVGTG
+595 LVKPTAPIVGTG
-607 MESVVAQSMGWSV
+607 MEEITARGMGWVVS
-620 KSLFSGEVV
+620 SAFDGEVL
-629 SVDADHISLK
+629 SVDGNHISLK
-639 LSASNAKTAA
+639 LSAKDTTKAVTE
-649 FDISPFDYGFVE
+649 ISSYDYGFVE
-661 INKDIVTYNIRK
+661 LHKDIVTYNLRK
-673 YHNSSQDTSY
+673 YHNSSQDTCY
-683 NQHPLVDIGDKI
+683 NQHPLVAVGDKI

-702 NGPAAENGEL
+702 NGPASENGEL

-740 VTQDLLSSVHIH
+740 VREDLLSSIHIH
-752 EHTCDVMDT
+752 EYSCDVMDT
-761 KLGPEELT
+761 KLGAEELT

-776 ETDLRNLD
+776 EVDLRNLGQD
-784 NEGIIAIGSV
+784 GIIANGSV

-834 SLRMPHGEQGVIIS
+834 SLRMPHGEQGVVVS
-848 VRILNRD
+848 VRALSREE
-855 AGDELDAGVIKQIKI
+855 GDELDAGVITQIKI

-888 GNKGVISKIVSAADM
+888 GNKGVISKIVSDADM
-903 PHTADGTPVDII
+903 PHLADGRPVDII

-933 QLGYAGS
+933 QLAFAGEQ
-940 KLGKRY
+940 LDRRF

-951 ENVSEAKIAEALKEA
+951 EKVSESQITDVLKEA
-966 NLPVSGKT
+966 GLPITGKS
-974 QLFDGRSGEPFEEET
+974 QLYDGRTGEPFAQET
-989 AVGVTYIIKLNH
+989 AVGVGYIIKLNH

-1044 HKTAYTLQEMLT
+1044 HKAAYSLQEMLT
-1056 IKSDDVVGRS
+1056 LKSDDVVGRS
-1066 KAFESIVKGETIPM
+1066 KAFEAIVKGETIPM
-1080 SSVPESFKVLMKEL
+1080 SSIPESFKVLVKEL
-1094 NSLGLAI
+1094 NSLCLAV
-1101 VPTGS
+1101 VPTGQ
-1106 VEVVEEEAVSI
+1106 VVAAVEEIMPVKPEIAAVI
-1117 RPEVAE
+1117 D
-1123 VISEATAMSEEL
+1123 EATSMSDEL
-1135 QAATFEDEEETE
+1135 KASTFEEEDENGEPIE
-1147 GAEAEVSEEAAEAGV
+1147 EVSEESAEAGDP
-1162 TNEEVEE
+1162 NPDLENQ

>member
-1 MSVRF
+1 M
-6 LYVVHCYLPFLKIQ
+6 I
-20 KRMNKQTNRENWG
+20 KQTKREDWG
-33 TINPVLPELNLTQIQ
+33 NIASKLPESNLAQTQL
-48 IDSYKQFVEDGIR
+48 DSYKQFLEEGIR
-61 ESLTELNPIRDFT
+61 ESLLELNPIKDFT

-91 ITPKQAIEKG
+91 FSPKQAIEKG

-114 TNLHSKASQQQEIF
+114 TNLHSAATQQQEIF
-128 LGDIPMMTSTGTYII
+128 LGDIPMMTSIGTFII

-148 VVVDQLVRS
+148 VVVNQLVRS
-157 PGAYFTREVDPH
+157 PGAYFTREIDPH
-169 SGRSIHQAEIRPMRG
+169 SGRAIHQAEVRPMRG
-184 SWLELIVSRNDH
+184 SWLEFIVSRNDH

-204 RKVSATTLLRA
+204 RKVSATTLIRA

-220 NEDILA
+220 NEEILA
-226 LFAEVDVDKDHQ
+226 LFADVDTDKEHN
-238 YIATT
+238 YISTT
-243 LLKDTTTNT
+243 LLKDSTTST

-279 QMFFDARRYNLGL
+279 QMFFDPRRYNLGL
-292 VGRYKMSRKLGLT
+292 VGRYKMNRKLGLH
-305 TPVDKQ
+305 TPIDKQ
-311 HVTLSVDD
+311 HITLTTED
-319 FVGAIKY
+319 FVGSVKY
-326 LIGLQNGHGKIDDID
+326 LIGLQNGQGKTDDID

-354 VNQTAFKA
+354 VNQTSFKA

-446 IHASQYSRICPVRS
+446 IHSSQYSRICPVRS

-468 VTYLALYTRINDYGF
+468 VTYLALYSRINDYGF
-483 LESPYLKVEKVTK
+483 LEAPYLTVTK
-496 GGKTKM
+496 VKKNGQDIYKISDQA
-502 VIGKEIIFLAADDEE
+502 VYLAADDEE
-517 DAYITHAGIERDGD
+517 DAYITHAGIERNGD

-538 PARYRGK
+538 PVRYAGK
-545 YIEVDSDMIQY
+545 FIEADIDKVQY
-556 IDVVP
+556 IDVIP

-595 LVKPSAPIVGTG
+595 LVKSTAPIVGTG
-607 MESVVAQSMGWSV
+607 MEAITAAGMGWVVS
-620 KSLFSGEVV
+620 SEFNGEVI
-629 SVDADHISLK
+629 SVDGNHISLQ
-639 LSASNAKTAA
+639 LSAKDAATAA
-649 FDISPFDYGFVE
+649 SHLSPYDYGFVE
-661 INKDIVTYNIRK
+661 INKDIVTYHLRK
-673 YHNSSQDTSY
+673 YHNSSQDTCY
-683 NQHPLVDIGDKI
+683 NQHPLVDVGDKI
-695 KKGDVII
+695 KVGDVII
-702 NGPAAENGEL
+702 NGPASENGEL

-740 VTQDLLSSVHIH
+740 VREDLLSSVHIH

-761 KLGPEELT
+761 KLGAEELT

-776 ETDLRNLD
+776 ENDLRNLGED
-784 NEGIIAIGSV
+784 GTIAIGST

-801 IGKIA
+801 VGKIA
-806 PKGETELT
+806 PKGETDLT

-834 SLRMPHGEQGVIIS
+834 SLRMPHGEQGTVVS
-848 VRILNRD
+848 VRILSRE
-855 AGDELDAGVIKQIKI
+855 AGDELDAGVIQQIKI

-888 GNKGVISKIVSAADM
+888 GNKGVISKIVSDADM
-903 PHTADGTPVDII
+903 PHLEDGRPIDVI

-933 QLGYAGS
+933 QLALAGE

-951 ENVSEAKIAEALKEA
+951 ENVSEAKLNQALIEAG
-966 NLPVSGKT
+966 LPINGKA
-974 QLFDGRSGEPFEEET
+974 QLYDGRTGEPFGQET
-989 AVGVTYIIKLNH
+989 AVGVSYILKLNH

-1044 HKTAYTLQEMLT
+1044 HKAAYTLQEMLT
-1056 IKSDDVVGRS
+1056 LKSDDVVGRS
-1066 KAFESIVKGETIPM
+1066 KAFEAIVKGETIPM
-1080 SSVPESFKVLMKEL
+1080 SSIPESFKVLVKEL
-1094 NSLGLAI
+1094 NSLCLA
-1101 VPTGS
+1101 VTPTGQ
-1106 VEVVEEEAVSI
+1106 VVAQVDESLPVKPDIAAEIAEATSMSDELKATSFEEEDDTGGNEAD
-1117 RPEVAE
+1117 EV
-1123 VISEATAMSEEL
+1123 
-1135 QAATFEDEEETE
+1135 DEE
-1147 GAEAEVSEEAAEAGV
+1147 SAEAGDP
-1162 TNEEVEE
+1162 TPDIEAISN